1 MAEAELKNYDD
12 FVMDTSSTKKR
23 AIKVAFKA
31 RRTCIRKG
39 TIIICLLF
47 LIMGICMI
55 IFGATIQKSDS
66 QELVKNQL
74 ATAIIVIGV
83 FVLLIGCVGIV
94 GALMD
99 HKGVVLGYQVLLSIF
114 FIVQIVIAS
123 LTLADSS
130 NADTLVSTAWNN
142 ADSSTR
148 LSVQND
154 FNCCG
159 LYGNN
164 TNIVAEPCPPGTMNI
179 QGCSDAVV
187 SDLKAK
193 YWPAGFICIIQ
204 ILLQIAGLVFGCWMV
219 CGKKEAA
226 ASDLQSK
233 RKKKAEAEMT
243 TVTVE
248 ETGGEKKKKGK
259 KKKDKAG
266 ELR

>member
-1 MAEAELKNYDD
+1 MADAELKNYED

-31 RRTCIRKG
+31 RRTCIRKA
-39 TIIICLLF
+39 TLVICALF
-47 LIMGICMI
+47 LVIGICMI

-74 ATAIIVIGV
+74 AVAIIVIGV
-83 FVLLIGCVGIV
+83 FVLLIGCIGIV

-99 HKGVVLGYQVLLSIF
+99 HKGVVLVYQALLGIF
-114 FIVQIVIAS
+114 FFVQIIIAS

-130 NADTLVSTAWNN
+130 NADSIVQTAWNN
-142 ADSSTR
+142 ADAGTR
-148 LSVQND
+148 ISVQND
-154 FNCCG
+154 FGCCG

-164 TNIVAEPCPPGTMNI
+164 TNIGEDCPVGTF
-179 QGCSDAVV
+179 GRACSDAVV
-187 SDLKAK
+187 SDLKSK

-204 ILLQIAGLVFGCWMV
+204 ILLQIAGLIFGCWMV

-233 RKKKAEAEMT
+233 RKRKEAELT
-243 TVTVE
+243 TVTTE
-248 ETGGEKKKKGK
+248 QPGEKKKKGK
-259 KKKDKAG
+259 KKKEKTG

>member
-39 TIIICLLF
+39 TIVICLLF

-55 IFGATIQKSDS
+55 IFGSTIQQSES

-74 ATAIIVIGV
+74 AVAIIVIGV

-99 HKGVVLGYQVLLSIF
+99 HKGVILGYQVLLSIF
-114 FIVQIVIAS
+114 FIVQIVIAC

-130 NADTLVSTAWNN
+130 NADALVETAWNS
-142 ADSSTR
+142 ASSSTR
-148 LSVQND
+148 ISVQND
-154 FNCCG
+154 FGCCG
-159 LYGNN
+159 LWGNSSN
-164 TNIVAEPCPPGTMNI
+164 PVIEVCPNGTI
-179 QGCSDAVV
+179 GLGCSNAVV

-204 ILLQIAGLVFGCWMV
+204 VLLQIAGLVFGCWMV

-233 RKKKAEAEMT
+233 RKRKQEAELT
-243 TVTVE
+243 TVTT
-248 ETGGEKKKKGK
+248 ETVTDKKKKGGK
-259 KKKDKAG
+259 KKKDKSG

>member
-1 MAEAELKNYDD
+1 MADAELKNYED

-31 RRTCIRKG
+31 RRTCVRKS
-39 TIIICLLF
+39 TLVICALF
-47 LIMGICMI
+47 LVIGICMI
-55 IFGATIQKSDS
+55 IFGATIQKSES

-74 ATAIIVIGV
+74 AVAIIVIGV
-83 FVLLIGCVGIV
+83 FVLLIGCIGIV

-99 HKGVVLGYQVLLSIF
+99 HKGVVLVYQGLLGIF
-114 FIVQIVIAS
+114 FFVQIIIAS

-130 NADTLVSTAWNN
+130 NADSLVQTAWNN

-148 LSVQND
+148 VSVQND
-154 FNCCG
+154 FGCCG

-164 TNIVAEPCPPGTMNI
+164 TNALEVCPNGTNGI
-179 QGCSDAVV
+179 SCSDAVV
-187 SDLKAK
+187 SDLKSK

-204 ILLQIAGLVFGCWMV
+204 ILLQIAGLIFGCWMV

-233 RKKKAEAEMT
+233 RKRKQEAELT
-243 TVTVE
+243 TVTTE
-248 ETGGEKKKKGK
+248 QPGEKKKKGK
-259 KKKDKAG
+259 KKKEKTG